1 MANATAIGNG
11 TIRPEE
17 AAHFGKLAAD
27 WWDPKGSS
35 AMLHRLGPV
44 RLGFLREAID
54 AHWRRRFARLAG
66 RSPASARSMS
76 AAARGCCA
84 NRWRGWARR

>member
-1 MANATAIGNG
+1 MSNAT

-17 AAHFGKLAAD
+17 AAHFGKLAAE

-35 AMLHRLGPV
+35 AMLHRLNPV
-44 RLGFLREAID
+44 RLRFIREAID
-54 AHWRRRFARLAG
+54 AHWPENAGACARWRASG
-66 RSPASARSMS
+66 RWMW

-84 NRWRGWARR
+84 NRWQGWAPA